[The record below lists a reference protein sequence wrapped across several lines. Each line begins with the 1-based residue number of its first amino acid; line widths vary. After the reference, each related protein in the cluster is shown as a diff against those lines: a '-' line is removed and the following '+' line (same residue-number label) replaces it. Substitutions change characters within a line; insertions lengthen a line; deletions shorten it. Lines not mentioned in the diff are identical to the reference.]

1 MQRTSQSHPL
11 QIAEVSVGA
20 GLGLVGVTFA
30 PGKKQPGAIS
40 GSWHRDLAVDL
51 DAVAAWNAAAV
62 LTLVKPDELEA
73 LDIAD
78 IGQEVR
84 KRHMEWYH
92 WPIADVSIPSR
103 RFEASWAEDSRRI
116 ETILQGG
123 SNVLVHCKGGLGRAG
138 MIAARVLVQL
148 GTEPVEAIEAVRAV
162 RPGAIETAQ
171 QETWV
176 RAGRSSSP
184 VQPSSDSGATRD

>member
-20 GLGLVGVTFA
+20 GLGLVGVSFA

-40 GSWHRDLAVDL
+40 GSWHRDLATDL

-62 LTLVKPDELEA
+62 LTLVEPHELEA

-78 IGQEVR
+78 IGQQVHQ
-84 KRHMEWYH
+84 RHMEWHH
-92 WPIADVSIPSR
+92 WPIADVSVPSAW
-103 RFEASWAEDSRRI
+103 FEKTWKNEVSSIAC
-116 ETILQGG
+116 ILQGG

-138 MIAARVLVQL
+138 MIAARILVQL
-148 GTEPVEAIEAVRAV
+148 GTDPMNAIAAVCVSACNFD
-162 RPGAIETAQ
+162 
-171 QETWV
+171 
-176 RAGRSSSP
+176 
-184 VQPSSDSGATRD
+184 PSGGVIGIQF